1 MYNASWEQL
10 GVKYRVDAENLFSLV
25 DLILTIPAHSV
36 ECERGFSQMKRVKT
50 DWRNQLTSTALT
62 STLRILMEGPSIKEF
77 DPLPAIIFWNS
88 VVKRV
93 RRPFQPPYGKRT
105 PAVEAEKEIVESDD
119 GE

>member
-1 MYNASWEQL
+1 
-10 GVKYRVDAENLFSLV
+10 
-25 DLILTIPAHSV
+25 
-36 ECERGFSQMKRVKT
+36 
-50 DWRNQLTSTALT
+50 
-62 STLRILMEGPSIKEF
+62 MEGPSIKEF

-88 VVKRV
+88 VAKRV

>member
-88 VVKRV
+88 VAKRV